1 MPSFAARSNELEQME
16 APGIEEKT
24 LVDVLNE
31 LARANTL
38 TFARPATLSWLARAT
53 KGLPRGS
60 AFTLLD
66 VGYGQGDMLRAI
78 WRWARRRGLEPR
90 LTGVDLSPWSAS
102 AAEAATDPAWNI
114 RYVTGDVFDYAPP
127 GNEDSGGVDFVVSS
141 LVAHH
146 MPDDVLARFI
156 AWMEANARRGW
167 LINDLHRHPL
177 AYYGFMALS
186 RITLLHPMVQHD
198 GLVSVTRAFTKGD
211 WERLLAMSGAPRG
224 QIEVAWRFP
233 FRICV
238 GRIK

>member
-1 MPSFAARSNELEQME
+1 MPSFAVRSTEPEQME
-16 APGIEEKT
+16 APGIAEQT
-24 LVDVLNE
+24 LVDVLGD

-38 TFARPATLSWLARAT
+38 TIARPATMGWLARAT

-66 VGYGQGDMLRAI
+66 VGYGQGDMLRVI
-78 WRWARRRGLEPR
+78 WRWAKRRGLQPR

-102 AAEAATDPAWNI
+102 AAEAATDPAWGI
-114 RYVTGDVFDYAPP
+114 RYVTGDVFDYRPAEPT
-127 GNEDSGGVDFVVSS
+127 DFVISS

-146 MPDDVLARFI
+146 MPDDVLVRFI
-156 AWMEANARRGW
+156 DWMDANARRGW
-167 LINDLHRHPL
+167 FINDLHRHPL
-177 AYYGFMALS
+177 AYYAFMALS
-186 RITLLHPMVQHD
+186 RATFMHPMVQHD
-198 GLVSVTRAFTKGD
+198 GLVSVTRAFTKAD
-211 WERLLAMSGAPRG
+211 WELLLAKTGAPRD

>member
-16 APGIEEKT
+16 APGIAETT
-24 LVDVLNE
+24 LVAVLDD
-31 LARANTL
+31 LSRANAL
-38 TFARPATLSWLARAT
+38 TFARPPTLAWLARAT

-60 AFTLLD
+60 SFTLLD

-78 WRWARRRGLEPR
+78 WRWAKRLGFEPR

-102 AAEAATDPAWNI
+102 AAEAATDPAWGI

-127 GNEDSGGVDFVVSS
+127 EGVDFVVSS

-146 MPDDVLARFI
+146 MPDDVLTLFI
-156 AWMEANARRGW
+156 GWMEANARRGW
-167 LINDLHRHPL
+167 FINDLHRHPL
-177 AYYGFMALS
+177 AYYGFWLLS
-186 RITLLHPMVQHD
+186 RATLLHPMVQHD
-198 GLVSVTRAFTKGD
+198 GLVSVTRAFTKAD
-211 WERLLAMSGAPRG
+211 WEALLARSDAPRD

>member
-1 MPSFAARSNELEQME
+1 MPSFAARSTELEQME
-16 APGIEEKT
+16 APGIAETT
-24 LVDVLNE
+24 LVDVLND
-31 LARANTL
+31 LSRANAL
-38 TFARPATLSWLARAT
+38 TFARPPTLSWLERAT

-60 AFTLLD
+60 SFTLLD

-78 WRWARRRGLEPR
+78 WRWAKRCGLEPR

-102 AAEAATDPAWNI
+102 AAEAATDPAWGI
-114 RYVTGDVFDYAPP
+114 RYATGDVFEYAPS
-127 GNEDSGGVDFVVSS
+127 EGVDFVVSS

-156 AWMEANARRGW
+156 GWMEANARRGW
-167 LINDLHRHPL
+167 FINDLHRHPL
-177 AYYGFMALS
+177 AYYGYWVLS
-186 RITLLHPMVQHD
+186 RATLLHPMVQHD
-198 GLVSVTRAFTKGD
+198 GLVSVRRAFTKAD
-211 WERLLAMSGAPRG
+211 WERLLAASGAPRD